1 VRVLQGAEAE
11 KPASFKDKIM
21 VPADTSIAPKC
32 APESNSTR
40 PKKEADK
47 PTASACDMFRFDEA
61 ELHDELIHGD
71 KTWKKHANKGKRDG
85 HSKNSKKGSRQ
96 ARRGRKNKD
105 CSTM

>member
-1 VRVLQGAEAE
+1 M
-11 KPASFKDKIM
+11 I
-21 VPADTSIAPKC
+21 PADISVAPKC
-32 APESNSTR
+32 VPVSNSTR
-40 PKKEADK
+40 SKKKEADK
-47 PTASACDMFRFDEA
+47 AAASACDVFRFDEA

-71 KTWKKHANKGKRDG
+71 KTWKKQANKEKRDG